1 MPEVRKQIQN
11 EHALADLDKFF
22 SEYRKAAKKDS
33 LSLKKRA
40 DQPLWPVVQE
50 TLALIERPREPGKRE
65 HSALPLASSAY
76 AEYRQKG
83 MEISNRE
90 NRAGSENTVAVG
102 LGRLLERVTR
112 AIGFDYRI
120 NIALLGGF
128 AAKEVIVSTPGN
140 SLLSRIRAF
149 RGERPPSEKLK
160 RDPRWTPLRAFTL
173 ILFTMLYVPCFATLV
188 VIKKESSL
196 KWVGFSIAF
205 NLVVAYVIS
214 FAAYQGGEALGF
226 GV

>member
-1 MPEVRKQIQN
+1 LPEVRKQIQN

-65 HSALPLASSAY
+65 HSALPLASAY

-90 NRAGSENTVAVG
+90 NEAALENTVAVR

-120 NIALLGGF
+120 DIALLGGF
-128 AAKEVIVSTPGN
+128 VAKEVIVSTLGTAY
-140 SLLSRIRAF
+140 SLGSAHF
-149 RGERPPSEKLK
+149 GESGL
-160 RDPRWTPLRAFTL
+160 
-173 ILFTMLYVPCFATLV
+173 LV
-188 VIKKESSL
+188 KS
-196 KWVGFSIAF
+196 
-205 NLVVAYVIS
+205 
-214 FAAYQGGEALGF
+214 
-226 GV
+226 